1 MLYLLYGPNRYA
13 RMRQL
18 RELVGERVKKYP
30 DMAVRSL
37 FMGREGAIE
46 ELYDAAASQSLF
58 ESGKRLIIVRG
69 SDEAYDAELFFRAL
83 EHARASASVIVLIAE
98 DWRKEKLSKEF
109 NRLFKEGGEGVKKQ
123 FFEEA
128 EGKKLEAFVAAYAKK
143 EGFSISADAV
153 RFLEAQYK
161 GDLEQIMNEIDR
173 VRFLGRPVTRA
184 LLEGLDEYAEQRTL
198 FELTK
203 AFLFRGSV
211 AEKLRSWEFLR
222 LQKFEPFILFNYL
235 AKASSAQPLV
245 ENLAK
250 ADIRVK
256 SGRLDMDQAL
266 VEAMLG

>member
-13 RMRQL
+13 RTRQL

-37 FMGREGAIE
+37 SAAKEGAIE
-46 ELYDAAASQSLF
+46 ELYDAVSSQSLF
-58 ESGKRLIIVRG
+58 ESGKRLVILRD
-69 SDEAYDAELFFRAL
+69 SEEAYDKDLFFKAL
-83 EHARASASVIVLIAE
+83 EHARASASVIVFMTE
-98 DWRKEKLSKEF
+98 DWHKEKLAKEF
-109 NRLFKEGGEGVKKQ
+109 AKLFKEGNEGAKKQ
-123 FFEEA
+123 FFEEI

-143 EGFSISADAV
+143 EGFPITADAV
-153 RFLEAQYK
+153 RFLEGYYK

-173 VRFLGRPVTRA
+173 VRFLGRPVTRD
-184 LLEGLDEYAEQRTL
+184 LLEGLDEYAQQRTL

-266 VEAMLG
+266 IEALLG